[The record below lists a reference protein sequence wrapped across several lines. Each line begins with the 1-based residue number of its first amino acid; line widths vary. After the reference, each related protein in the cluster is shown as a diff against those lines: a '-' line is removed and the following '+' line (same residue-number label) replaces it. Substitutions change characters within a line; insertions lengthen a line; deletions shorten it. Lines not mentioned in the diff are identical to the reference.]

1 MFEGW
6 LIKFGGIILP
16 NSFILADGWNSVPNQ
31 RVEINAYRDAN
42 ILLHRETSSNYKT
55 SLQLTIRGMNLKE
68 RKAFDAVIGLAT
80 LGINDRNQRK
90 LSVTYWNDEEL
101 AYKHAEMYMSDTE
114 YSIHTV
120 DEVRLDIDYNEFT
133 MKLTEY

>member
-55 SLQLTIRGMNLKE
+55 SLRLTIREMNLKE